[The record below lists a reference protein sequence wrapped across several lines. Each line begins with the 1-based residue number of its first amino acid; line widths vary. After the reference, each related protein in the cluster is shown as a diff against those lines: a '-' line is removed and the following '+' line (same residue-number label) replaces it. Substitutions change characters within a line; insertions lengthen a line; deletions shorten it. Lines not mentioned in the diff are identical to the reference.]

1 MRRRR
6 SGRDTVLRLQI
17 ATLLVAIVIV
27 TAQLA
32 TAESRGWAYYGGT
45 PGASRYS
52 SLAQINR
59 KTVRDLEVA
68 WTYRTG
74 ELERR
79 GGPEPRRQSFEA
91 TPLLVDDKLI
101 VCTPYG
107 RVIALDSVTG
117 REQWVFDPNPA
128 GEIKPAPLMPKC
140 RGVATFLDRTAPAG
154 APCRQ
159 RVLYGNWQFRVY
171 AIDVRDGKPCA
182 GFGRNGQV
190 ELDPGK
196 PQAMVGEI
204 QIGTPPAIVGDVA
217 VFGSLIV
224 DGYRLDAPS
233 GKVRALDVRTGVIRW
248 EFDPIPR
255 DEADPAARTWHGADA
270 RNAGQANVWSA
281 MSVDPARDL
290 VFLPTTSPGP
300 DFFGGLRPGE
310 NHYANSLVALRGS
323 TGEVVWHRQLVHHDV
338 WDYDLPAQPIL
349 VELRRGGRTISAVVQ
364 LTKQGLVFV
373 FDRTNGEPV
382 FAIEERSVP
391 QGGVAGEW
399 LSPTQ
404 PFPVAPPP
412 LAQQTFAPDD
422 AWGFTPI
429 DRWFCRRE
437 VEKLRY
443 GSIYTPPSLEGTL
456 QMPSAGGG
464 ANWGGGA
471 WDPARQ
477 LLIVDTAHFAT
488 VIKLVPRTHTPQ
500 VAGEDIYNADV
511 RDGFPIPQNGV
522 PYEARVRILS
532 SPLGVPCTPP
542 PWGRLAA
549 VDLAN
554 GTIRWQVPLGSARK
568 LAPIWL
574 PGLAELGTP
583 QAGGAIVTGGG
594 LAFIAAS
601 LDDTFRAFNV
611 DSGEVVWEHD
621 LPAGGQS
628 IPMTYVANGR
638 QYVVLSAGGHVLYQN
653 TPGDYVIAFALPQHT
668 ASKTSSS
675 R

>member
-1 MRRRR
+1 VARHRR
-6 SGRDTVLRLQI
+6 I
-17 ATLLVAIVIV
+17 ATLPCVLLAFA
-27 TAQLA
+27 TATA
-32 TAESRGWAYYGGT
+32 TAESTGWSYFGGT

-52 SLAQINR
+52 SFSQINR
-59 KTVRDLEVA
+59 ENVRGLEVA

-91 TPLLVDDKLI
+91 TPLLVDGRLI

-107 RVIALDSVTG
+107 RVIALDPVTG
-117 REQWVFDPNPA
+117 REQWVFDPNPP
-128 GEIKPAPLMPKC
+128 GEVSPAPPMPKC
-140 RGVATFLDRTAPAG
+140 RGVAAYLDRAAPAG
-154 APCRQ
+154 APCRH
-159 RVLYGNWQFRVY
+159 RILYGNWQFRAY
-171 AIDVRDGKPCA
+171 AIDVRDGRRCD
-182 GFGRNGQV
+182 GFGSNGEV
-190 ELDPGK
+190 ELDAGK
-196 PQAMVGEI
+196 PQRMVGEI

-233 GKVRALDVRTGVIRW
+233 GKIRALDVRTGELRW
-248 EFDPIPR
+248 EFDPVPR
-255 DEADPAARTWHGADA
+255 DDADPAARSWQGPQA
-270 RNAGQANVWSA
+270 REAGQANVWS
-281 MSVDPARDL
+281 
-290 VFLPTTSPGP
+290 

-310 NHYANSLVALRGS
+310 NHYANSLVVLRGS

-338 WDYDLPAQPIL
+338 WDYDLPSQPIL
-349 VELRRGGRTISAVVQ
+349 IDIRRDGRTIPAVVQ

-373 FDRTNGEPV
+373 FDRTSGEPV
-382 FAIEERSVP
+382 FPIEERPVP

-412 LAQQTFAPDD
+412 LVQHAFGPDD

-429 DRWFCRRE
+429 DRWLCRRE
-437 VEKLRY
+437 IEKLRY
-443 GSIYTPPSLEGTL
+443 GAIYTPPSLEGTL

-477 LLIVDTAHFAT
+477 LLLVNTAHFAT
-488 VIKLVPRTHTPQ
+488 VITLVPRGAGPQ
-500 VAGEDIYNADV
+500 LAGEEIYNVDV
-511 RDGFPIPQNGV
+511 RDGFPIPQHGV

-542 PWGRLAA
+542 PWGRLSA

-568 LAPIWL
+568 LSPVWL
-574 PGLAELGTP
+574 PGLSKLGTP
-583 QAGGAIVTGGG
+583 HAGGAIVTGGG

-601 LDDTFRAFNV
+601 LDDTIRAFDV
-611 DSGEVVWEHD
+611 DTGAVAWEHE

-628 IPMTYVANGR
+628 IPMTYVADGR

-653 TPGDYVIAFALPQHT
+653 TPGDYVVAFALP
-668 ASKTSSS
+668 ASSV
-675 R
+675 RRR